1 MTRLPAI
8 HLAQLENALRIIR
21 LELHQMLQGGQ
32 TVMPMSRG
40 HKRINQ
46 SAKRLNVI
54 GIATE
59 SLTKETRRLLVVSL
73 SSFCPCLLERR
84 TLRHT
89 FRSWHSEQAS
99 QAEQTC
105 RQGGRTNHVFALRG
119 WGCG

>member
-21 LELHQMLQGGQ
+21 LELHQMLKSGQ

-40 HKRINQ
+40 HKRIHQ

-54 GIATE
+54 GISAESSTE
-59 SLTKETRRLLVVSL
+59 KARCLLIVAQSN
-73 SSFCPCLLERR
+73 FCPCLLQRR

-89 FRSWHSEQAS
+89 FRSWHNEQA
-99 QAEQTC
+99 
-105 RQGGRTNHVFALRG
+105 G
-119 WGCG
+119 